1 MSKNYDLAIVGSVG
15 LPSSY
20 GGFETLVEE
29 LVLGFGDRF
38 RVLVYCTKKKRK
50 DFPSSY
56 LNADLDYI
64 GFDANGWQSI
74 LYDFVAL
81 WRSVKVAKTVLVLG
95 VSGCLLLPVL
105 RMRYLNVRFV
115 TNIDGLEWRRKKWG
129 LVARFFLQLSEFFAV
144 NFSHEIISDNKGIQE
159 YVSSKY
165 GVQSSFIPY
174 GGDNKNQSKDDEIS
188 HSQTFGVSN
197 YFFSVCRIEPENNIH
212 LILRAFYEDRT
223 KNLVMVGN
231 WVSSAYGSDLK
242 NSYSEYSNIQ
252 LLDPIYDQSI
262 LFKLRSESIGYIHG
276 HSAGGTNPSLVEAM
290 NAGVAIFCFDVIY
303 NRYTTENQA
312 FYWSKSS
319 DLLNLISTLSDDS
332 LKESA
337 SVLKK
342 IASHRY
348 SWKAIVYSYEKV
360 LFI

>member
-1 MSKNYDLAIVGSVG
+1 
-15 LPSSY
+15 
-20 GGFETLVEE
+20 
-29 LVLGFGDRF
+29 
-38 RVLVYCTKKKRK
+38 
-50 DFPSSY
+50 
-56 LNADLDYI
+56 
-64 GFDANGWQSI
+64 
-74 LYDFVAL
+74 
-81 WRSVKVAKTVLVLG
+81 
-95 VSGCLLLPVL
+95 
-105 RMRYLNVRFV
+105 
-115 TNIDGLEWRRKKWG
+115 
-129 LVARFFLQLSEFFAV
+129 
-144 NFSHEIISDNKGIQE
+144 
-159 YVSSKY
+159 
-165 GVQSSFIPY
+165 
-174 GGDNKNQSKDDEIS
+174 
-188 HSQTFGVSN
+188 
-197 YFFSVCRIEPENNIH
+197 
-212 LILRAFYEDRT
+212 
-223 KNLVMVGN
+223 MVGN
-231 WVSSAYGSDLK
+231 WVSSAYGRDLK